1 MKKALMVLL
10 CVGLVFTVLGCTKE
24 AKVEV
29 TPANTATVAPA
40 TPAAAAVTVVKEAP
54 VEKVVATQIAIATA
68 GTGGAYYPVGVG
80 MSEVFK
86 KAIPG
91 LSVSVEVTG
100 GTVENP
106 GLVNIGDCEIGIAN
120 SDMAYFAMVGSTP
133 FTMKHDNIRGFINGM
148 APGVVHYA
156 VLESSGI
163 KTLADL
169 VGKRVAVGPQ
179 GNSTSLFLEKV
190 LNLMGYTWKDITPSY
205 LSFSEGMQALAD
217 GKVDMAIASA
227 GPPVSAVQELAATG
241 KKFALLEFDNAFRAK
256 FLEAYPYYISYDIPK
271 ATYGLANDT
280 HTVATQNMLMVNSKV
295 DADLVYKMTKAV
307 FDNFDFFVAAAP
319 AAATITLADAP
330 KTSIPL
336 HEGAARY
343 YKEMGVLK

>member
-1 MKKALMVLL
+1 MKRALMILL
-10 CVGLVFTVLGCTKE
+10 CAGLVFAVLGCAKE
-24 AKVEV
+24 AKTEV
-29 TPANTATVAPA
+29 TTANAATVAPA
-40 TPAAAAVTVVKEAP
+40 ETATPVVKTAP

-163 KTLADL
+163 KTLGDL

-190 LNLMGYTWKDITPSY
+190 LNLMGHTWKDITPSY

-241 KKFALLEFDNAFRAK
+241 KKFNLLEFDDAFRAK
-256 FLEAYPYYISYDIPK
+256 FLEAPILITSP
-271 ATYGLANDT
+271 
-280 HTVATQNMLMVNSKV
+280 
-295 DADLVYKMTKAV
+295 MTSL
-307 FDNFDFFVAAAP
+307 NHLWP
-319 AAATITLADAP
+319 
-330 KTSIPL
+330 
-336 HEGAARY
+336 G
-343 YKEMGVLK
+343 